1 MTEQN
6 VTQSTTDI
14 TDKKT
19 RIGVVCIAGGKNQN
33 AGLMASLSNSGYEV
47 ELIEAG
53 KGKGSDLQA
62 LDRPTKSPMAGYGY
76 RDKSEKRSEKGMRKK
91 ERESRMKELRLEAFN
106 SRNH

>member
-6 VTQSTTDI
+6 VTKSTDI

-53 KGKGSDLQA
+53 KGRDLQA

-76 RDKSEKRSEKGMRKK
+76 RDEFEKRSEKGMRKK

-106 SRNH
+106 GRNH

>member
-1 MTEQN
+1 MSEQT
-6 VTQSTTDI
+6 VPKSTADS

-19 RIGVVCIAGGKNQN
+19 RIGVVCIAGGKYEN

-47 ELIEAG
+47 ELIEAR
-53 KGKGSDLQA
+53 KGSDLQV
-62 LDRPTKSPMAGYGY
+62 LDRPTKNPMAGYGY
-76 RDKSEKRSEKGMRKK
+76 RDEFEKRSEKVMRKK